1 MNKSPATTILLF
13 ILVASSLCSVAF
25 CLLYISSSRQL
36 RDLQRI
42 AAAAQ
47 NNRNLVLALGGEAL
61 EYSKKNPAI
70 DPILEATGFKQKAG
84 SANPTNKPAS
94 K

>member
-13 ILVASSLCSVAF
+13 ILVASALCSVAF
-25 CLLYISSSRQL
+25 CLLYTSSSRQL
-36 RDLQRI
+36 RDLQRT
-42 AAAAQ
+42 AAMAQ
-47 NNRNLVLALGGEAL
+47 NNRNLILALGSETL

-70 DPILEATGFKQKAG
+70 DPILEAAGFKQKAA
-84 SANPTNKPAS
+84 SAAATNKPAS